1 MSYEKFRKNRNNKTN
16 NANSTKQKKERGIT
30 LITLVITIIVLII
43 LATVSIGILGGEN
56 GIIKKSKYAKE
67 QTEIAEEIDIL
78 KLCTALAMGEDPD
91 GNVTESNLRNELD
104 KNVKNYTIESKA
116 DKFKVT
122 FESGRA
128 YIVDVNGNVSENAEG
143 WDDIQVANPK
153 VTYNY
158 NGATSGNAE
167 TEKQLTYGSTYGIL
181 PKPGKTITVTYEYN
195 GATGGNAKR
204 VDTSTFTFGGWYKE
218 NNFKNQVIESTQV
231 TTTSNHTLYAKWTG
245 GGITLPTPTKNGYT
259 FECWCTDSGL
269 SNSVGTGG
277 SIYNANSNITL
288 YAKWTQNPII
298 TYTVTYNKNTQDVV
312 ENIPSNQIKTQG
324 VNLKL
329 SDLVPTRAG
338 YTFKGWSTNI
348 SQTETG
354 EYQAGATYSQ
364 DANLK
369 LYAVW
374 KKAGSS
380 SIEIAGKATEYYGQ
394 IVEGYNARYDT
405 TGNNNWRI
413 FMADESNI
421 YLIAEDY
428 MHYNYGPTKNGE
440 LLDQNR
446 GSNYRLSFY
455 NVYSQ
460 YSGASNIESAF
471 GSKWLS
477 TYWKNGGSSSSLTN
491 IKAVAYMLDK
501 GIWNGKYK
509 NGYDFVEYAIGGPTL
524 EMYCK
529 SYKDTHPNKYIECAS
544 ATSTGYQVKWNGGSY
559 SYYIS
564 GVPQDEFGKIY
575 IKSNRSKADEMWL
588 ASPSDNYTNAVMLAG
603 CEGGVYLGS
612 YSLIYAGLCPLVCL
626 QSNIQLEKNPNTG
639 NYRIVQ

>member
-1 MSYEKFRKNRNNKTN
+1 MNKRKTLNFNKKNNK
-16 NANSTKQKKERGIT
+16 GIT

-43 LATVSIGILGGEN
+43 LATVSIGVLGGEN

-158 NGATSGNAE
+158 NGATSGNGE

-312 ENIPSNQIKTQG
+312 ENMPSNQVKTQG

-329 SDLVPTRAG
+329 SELEPIREG

-364 DANLK
+364 DANLT

-374 KKAGSS
+374 KKVSLNS
-380 SIEIAGKATEYYGQ
+380 VEIAQDAANTYGQ
-394 IVEGYNARYDT
+394 IVEGYNAKYDDNGT
-405 TGNNNWRI
+405 TWRI
-413 FMADESNI
+413 FLADENNI
-421 YLIAEDY
+421 YLIADDY
-428 MHYNYGPTKNGE
+428 MNYNYGAFKNGVT
-440 LLDQNR
+440 LYQNIFQNSR
-446 GSNYRLSFY
+446 NNYRLSFD

-460 YSGASNIESAF
+460 YTQGAKDIDNILAN
-471 GSKWLS
+471 KWLS
-477 TYWKNGGSSSSLTN
+477 TYWTSGGSTSNNTN

-501 GIWNGKYK
+501 GIWNERYK
-509 NGYDFVEYAIGGPTL
+509 FGYENIVDYVIGGSTL

-529 SYKDTHPNKYIECAS
+529 SYKDTHPRKYIECRN
-544 ATSTGYQVKWNGGSY
+544 ATSKGYQVRWNNDSY
-559 SYYIS
+559 SYAIS
-564 GVPQDEFGKIY
+564 GVPQDEFEEIY
-575 IKSNRSKADEMWL
+575 IKSSKSKALAMWI
-588 ASPSDNYTNAVMLAG
+588 ASPSEGDGSFVMSAYFDG
-603 CEGGVYLGS
+603 RGAYDGHSGS
-612 YSLIYAGLCPLVCL
+612 NPGFCPIVCL
-626 QSNIQLEKNPNTG
+626 QPNIQLEKNPSTG
-639 NYRIVQ
+639 NYRILY

>member
-158 NGATSGNAE
+158 NGATSGNGE

-195 GATGGNAKR
+195 GATGGNDQR

-312 ENIPSNQIKTQG
+312 ENMPSNQVKTQG

-329 SDLVPTRAG
+329 SELEPIREG
-338 YTFKGWSTNI
+338 YTFSGWSTNI

-354 EYQAGATYSQ
+354 EYQAGSTYSQ
-364 DANLK
+364 DANIT

-374 KKAGSS
+374 KIKRVSS
-380 SIEIAGKATEYYGQ
+380 SEIESNSTSYYGQ
-394 IVEGYNARYDT
+394 IVEGYNAKYDNNGT
-405 TGNNNWRI
+405 TWRI

-421 YLIAEDY
+421 YLIADDY
-428 MHYNYGPTKNGE
+428 MHSDYAPPKNGE
-440 LLDQNR
+440 TLGQMAYPYT
-446 GSNYRLSFY
+446 SNFTR
-455 NVYSQ
+455 VAGQ
-460 YSGASNIESAF
+460 YSGAADIDSSF

-477 TYWKNGGSSSSLTN
+477 IYWKSYSNSTQDSILG
-491 IKAVAYMLDK
+491 VAYMLDK
-501 GIWNGKYK
+501 AIWNDKYK
-509 NGYDFVEYAIGGPTL
+509 TGYESIVDYVIGGPTL

-529 SYKDTHPNKYIECAS
+529 SYKDTHPSKYLQCAS
-544 ATSTGYQVKWNGGSY
+544 IKEQMDGGGYQVKWST
-559 SYYIS
+559 
-564 GVPQDEFGKIY
+564 E
-575 IKSNRSKADEMWL
+575 R
-588 ASPSDNYTNAVMLAG
+588 
-603 CEGGVYLGS
+603 
-612 YSLIYAGLCPLVCL
+612 
-626 QSNIQLEKNPNTG
+626 
-639 NYRIVQ
+639 R

>member
-1 MSYEKFRKNRNNKTN
+1 MSKEKKLNYNEEKNK
-16 NANSTKQKKERGIT
+16 GIT

-312 ENIPSNQIKTQG
+312 ENMPSNQVKTQG

-329 SDLVPTRAG
+329 SELEPIREG
-338 YTFKGWSTNI
+338 YTFSGWSTNI

-354 EYQAGATYSQ
+354 EYQAGSTYSQ
-364 DANLK
+364 DANIT

-374 KKAGSS
+374 KIKRVSS
-380 SIEIAGKATEYYGQ
+380 SEIESNSTSYYGQ
-394 IVEGYNARYDT
+394 IVEGYNAKYDNNGT
-405 TGNNNWRI
+405 TWRI

-421 YLIAEDY
+421 YLIADDY
-428 MHYNYGPTKNGE
+428 MHSDYAPPKNGE
-440 LLDQNR
+440 TLGQMAYPYT
-446 GSNYRLSFY
+446 SNFTR
-455 NVYSQ
+455 VAGQ
-460 YSGASNIESAF
+460 YSGAADIDSSF

-477 TYWKNGGSSSSLTN
+477 IYWKSYSNSTQDSILG
-491 IKAVAYMLDK
+491 VAYMLDK
-501 GIWNGKYK
+501 AIWNDKYK
-509 NGYDFVEYAIGGPTL
+509 TGYESIVDYVIGGPTL

-529 SYKDTHPNKYIECAS
+529 SYKDTHPSKYLQCAS
-544 ATSTGYQVKWNGGSY
+544 IKEQMDGGGYQVKWST
-559 SYYIS
+559 
-564 GVPQDEFGKIY
+564 E
-575 IKSNRSKADEMWL
+575 R
-588 ASPSDNYTNAVMLAG
+588 
-603 CEGGVYLGS
+603 
-612 YSLIYAGLCPLVCL
+612 
-626 QSNIQLEKNPNTG
+626 
-639 NYRIVQ
+639 R

>member
-1 MSYEKFRKNRNNKTN
+1 MSKGKKLNYNEEKNK
-16 NANSTKQKKERGIT
+16 GIT

-158 NGATSGNAE
+158 NGATSGNGE

-394 IVEGYNARYDT
+394 IVENYNAKYDDNGT
-405 TGNNNWRI
+405 TWRI

-421 YLIAEDY
+421 YLIADDY
-428 MHYNYGPTKNGE
+428 MHYNYAPEKN
-440 LLDQNR
+440 NVPITNH
-446 GSNYRLSFY
+446 SYYILSFD

-477 TYWKNGGSSSSLTN
+477 TYWKNGGSSSTYSN

-501 GIWNGKYK
+501 EIWNGKYK
-509 NGYDFVEYAIGGPTL
+509 TGYESVVDYAIGGPTL

-529 SYKDTHPNKYIECAS
+529 SYKDTHPSKYIECAS
-544 ATSTGYQVKWNGGSY
+544 ATSTGYQVKWKGGSY
-559 SYYIS
+559 EYSIS
-564 GVPQDEFGKIY
+564 GVPQDEFNRIY
-575 IKSNRSKADEMWL
+575 IKSSTSKAPSMWL
-588 ASPSDNYTNAVMLAG
+588 ASPSAYISNVVMSVGYNGKVSYTT
-603 CEGGVYLGS
+603 
-612 YSLIYAGLCPLVCL
+612 YSIDHPGLCPLVCL

>member
-1 MSYEKFRKNRNNKTN
+1 MSKGKKLNYNEEKNK
-16 NANSTKQKKERGIT
+16 GIT

-78 KLCTALAMGEDPD
+78 KLCTALAMGEDPN

-104 KNVKNYTIESKA
+104 KNIKNYTIESKV

-158 NGATSGNAE
+158 NGATSGNGE

-195 GATGGNAKR
+195 GATGGNDQR

-312 ENIPSNQIKTQG
+312 ENMPSNQVKTQG

-329 SDLVPTRAG
+329 SELEPIREG
-338 YTFKGWSTNI
+338 YTFSGWSTNI
-348 SQTETG
+348 SQTGTG
-354 EYQAGATYSQ
+354 EYQAGSTYSQ
-364 DANLK
+364 DANIS

-374 KKAGSS
+374 KINGISASE
-380 SIEIAGKATEYYGQ
+380 IENNSTSYYGQ
-394 IVEGYNARYDT
+394 IVEGYNAKYDDNGT
-405 TGNNNWRI
+405 TWRI
-413 FMADESNI
+413 FMADENNI
-421 YLIAEDY
+421 YLIADDY
-428 MHYNYGPTKNGE
+428 MHYNYGAEKNGKRLTRNYE
-440 LLDQNR
+440 YKYHMQNI
-446 GSNYRLSFY
+446 LAE
-455 NVYSQ
+455 
-460 YSGASNIESAF
+460 YSGAVDINSSF

-477 TYWKNGGSSSSLTN
+477 IYWKKYSTSTN
-491 IKAVAYMLDK
+491 ENIMAVAYMLDTA
-501 GIWNGKYK
+501 IWNEKYK
-509 NGYDFVEYAIGGPTL
+509 TGYESIVDYAIGGPTL

-529 SYKDTHPNKYIECAS
+529 SYKDTHPDKYLQCEKLDNE
-544 ATSTGYQVKWNGGSY
+544 GYQVKWST
-559 SYYIS
+559 
-564 GVPQDEFGKIY
+564 E
-575 IKSNRSKADEMWL
+575 R
-588 ASPSDNYTNAVMLAG
+588 
-603 CEGGVYLGS
+603 
-612 YSLIYAGLCPLVCL
+612 
-626 QSNIQLEKNPNTG
+626 
-639 NYRIVQ
+639 R

>member
-1 MSYEKFRKNRNNKTN
+1 MSKGKKSNYKEEKNK
-16 NANSTKQKKERGIT
+16 GIT

-56 GIIKKSKYAKE
+56 GIIKKSKYAKD
-67 QTEIAEEIDIL
+67 QTEISEEIDIL
-78 KLCTALAMGEDPD
+78 KLCTALAMGEDPN

-104 KNVKNYTIESKA
+104 KNIKNYTIESKV

-312 ENIPSNQIKTQG
+312 ENMPSNQVKTQG

-329 SDLVPTRAG
+329 SELEPIREG
-338 YTFKGWSTNI
+338 YTFSGWSTNI
-348 SQTETG
+348 SQTGTG
-354 EYQAGATYSQ
+354 EYQAGSTYSQ
-364 DANLK
+364 DANIT
-369 LYAVW
+369 LYAIWNKIVPITEHFGPLVLGKDATGPFQGEYYKSENKEVNLW
-374 KKAGSS
+374 FINSSIGPNNGFIDFYCSNNRAWDQSTITIYVYGVSS
-380 SIEIAGKATEYYGQ
+380 SGSETLL
-394 IVEGYNARYDT
+394 
-405 TGNNNWRI
+405 W
-413 FMADESNI
+413 
-421 YLIAEDY
+421 
-428 MHYNYGPTKNGE
+428 TK
-440 LLDQNR
+440 
-446 GSNYRLSFY
+446 
-455 NVYSQ
+455 
-460 YSGASNIESAF
+460 SGTRP
-471 GSKWLS
+471 K
-477 TYWKNGGSSSSLTN
+477 
-491 IKAVAYMLDK
+491 
-501 GIWNGKYK
+501 
-509 NGYDFVEYAIGGPTL
+509 
-524 EMYCK
+524 
-529 SYKDTHPNKYIECAS
+529 
-544 ATSTGYQVKWNGGSY
+544 
-559 SYYIS
+559 
-564 GVPQDEFGKIY
+564 
-575 IKSNRSKADEMWL
+575 
-588 ASPSDNYTNAVMLAG
+588 
-603 CEGGVYLGS
+603 EGGVNLSGS
-612 YSLIYAGLCPLVCL
+612 FQIEAYYPKFKINFKSTDKERKFRLSADF
-626 QSNIQLEKNPNTG
+626 SK
-639 NYRIVQ
+639 